1 MKREINN
8 SNTESL
14 SKLQQ
19 FEMVRIFEEN
29 LDNSHRSRIWFYY
42 NGGSLPRN
50 LRVTDG
56 DRWWSFSCRS
66 EGGNQFCISGDDWAS
81 FARSRVG
88 STVTLT
94 KDEDG
99 DFYIS

>member
-1 MKREINN
+1 
-8 SNTESL
+8 
-14 SKLQQ
+14 
-19 FEMVRIFEEN
+19 MVRIFEKY
-29 LDNSHRSRIWFYY
+29 LDSSHRSSIRFYY
-42 NGGSLPRN
+42 NGGSLPSN

-56 DRWWSFSCRS
+56 DRSWSFSCRS
-66 EGGNQFCISGDDWAS
+66 EGGNQFCISGGHWTR
-81 FARSRVG
+81 FAGSRVG